1 MKKFALGLALGAS
14 LVSTAALAEQQR
26 PTYLAFSA
34 PAAAPIGTVAAPAL
48 PKVSKRD
55 NGFLAI
61 PLILPIIGV
70 IAVVG
75 IIVGVSSGGNGSPG

>member
-1 MKKFALGLALGAS
+1 MKKFALAIALGAS

-34 PAAAPIGTVAAPAL
+34 PAAAPIGAVAAPAL
-48 PKVSKRD
+48 PKVGKRN

-61 PLILPIIGV
+61 PLVLPLLGV
-70 IAVVG
+70 FAAIG
-75 IIVGVSSGGNGSPG
+75 IIVGVSSGGDGSPG